1 MTLVQVG
8 NSPSAFFIGAVS
20 DVPTHAENLSVV
32 GTSKTAP
39 TKVTNGGFST
49 ETSVSVTVV
58 EAFMRVEGA
67 HWSDAARETLPA
79 WEAAITGN

>member
-1 MTLVQVG
+1 M
-8 NSPSAFFIGAVS
+8 
-20 DVPTHAENLSVV
+20 